1 MMLFYVINQE
11 SAPVKVLQLRNS
23 EVLSMLR
30 YMDLTILE
38 NIDIFLW
45 KVLKDRW

>member
-1 MMLFYVINQE
+1 MMLFYEINQE
-11 SAPVKVLQLRNS
+11 SAPVNVLQLRNS

-45 KVLKDRW
+45 KVLKVRW